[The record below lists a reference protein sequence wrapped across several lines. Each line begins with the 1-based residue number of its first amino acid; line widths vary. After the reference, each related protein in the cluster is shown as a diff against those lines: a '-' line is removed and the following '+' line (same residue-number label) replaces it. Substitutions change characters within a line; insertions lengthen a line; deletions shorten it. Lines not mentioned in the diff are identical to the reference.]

1 MNLLEAMYKEELE
14 PRATVATNTE
24 EKQEEQSLK
33 ELTATFTKEQLV
45 LFNRFLDLH
54 DVYWCSLNEKM
65 YCRGVQAGIR
75 LLVEALD
82 EKY

>member
-1 MNLLEAMYKEELE
+1 MKLLEAMYKEELE
-14 PRATVATNTE
+14 PRTTVATNTE

-54 DVYWCSLNEKM
+54 DIY
-65 YCRGVQAGIR
+65 
-75 LLVEALD
+75 
-82 EKY
+82 